1 MLREIRK
8 TRQHPGE
15 PHRRW
20 FHSQEQDL
28 YVWQDDNREIIAFQL
43 CYDKPHNE
51 HALYWRHDRGFSH
64 LRVDDGEGE
73 NGWCAAPI
81 LLADGIFDT
90 KTVTQRFRAL
100 ANDIPTTLADFVLDR
115 LESYPSKQAHSQ
127 SDYPGKSR
135 ENHRLKQGVEPEA
148 GKT

>member
-28 YVWQDDNREIIAFQL
+28 YIWQTDENAIVAFQL

-51 HALYWRHDRGFSH
+51 HALYWRQDRGFSH
-64 LRVDDGEGE
+64 LQVDDGEGTV
-73 NGWCAAPI
+73 NTSRAPI
-81 LLADGIFDT
+81 LLADGVFDAES
-90 KTVTQRFRAL
+90 VAQRFRAQ
-100 ANDIPTTLADFVLDR
+100 AKEMPSTLAAFVIER
-115 LESYPSKQAHSQ
+115 LEAYPSK
-127 SDYPGKSR
+127 
-135 ENHRLKQGVEPEA
+135 
-148 GKT
+148 